1 MNVYDQAHQLARA
14 IRESEEF
21 KQFDATKK
29 QIEANPE
36 LDKALK
42 DFMTRQLELQTAQM
56 MGQEVD
62 QDAFQQM
69 QQLSV
74 VLMQDPLAANY
85 LQCQMRFTMMM
96 SDVYKIV
103 GEVSDF
109 GLDGPFRNMQP

>member
-1 MNVYDQAHQLARA
+1 MNVYDQAHQLAKA

-21 KQFDATKK
+21 KQLEKKKK
-29 QIEANPE
+29 QIEENPE
-36 LDKALK
+36 LDKAIK
-42 DFMTRQLELQTAQM
+42 DFMGKQLELQTMQM
-56 MGQEVD
+56 MGQSVD
-62 QDAFQQM
+62 ESAFQQL

-109 GLDGPFRNMQP
+109 GLDGPFKNMG

>member
-1 MNVYDQAHQLARA
+1 MNVYDQAHQLAKA

-29 QIEANPE
+29 QIEENSE
-36 LDKALK
+36 LDKAIK
-42 DFMTRQLELQTAQM
+42 DFMGKQLELQTMQM
-56 MGQEVD
+56 MGQSVD
-62 QDAFQQM
+62 ESAFQQL

-109 GLDGPFRNMQP
+109 GLDGPFKNMG

>member
-1 MNVYDQAHQLARA
+1 MNVYDQAHQLAKA

-29 QIEANPE
+29 QIEENSE
-36 LDKALK
+36 LDKAIK
-42 DFMTRQLELQTAQM
+42 DFMGKQLEMQTMQM
-56 MGQEVD
+56 MGQSVD
-62 QDAFQQM
+62 ESAFQQL

-109 GLDGPFRNMQP
+109 GLDGPFKNMG

>member
-1 MNVYDQAHQLARA
+1 MNVYDQAHQLAKA

-29 QIEANPE
+29 QIEANPQ
-36 LDKALK
+36 LDQAIK
-42 DFMTRQLELQTAQM
+42 DFMKKQLELQTSQM
-56 MGQEVD
+56 MGQQVD
-62 QDAFQQM
+62 QEAFQQI

-109 GLDGPFRNMQP
+109 GLDTPFRNMP

>member
-1 MNVYDQAHQLARA
+1 MG
-14 IRESEEF
+14 
-21 KQFDATKK
+21 K
-29 QIEANPE
+29 
-36 LDKALK
+36 
-42 DFMTRQLELQTAQM
+42 QLELQTMQM
-56 MGQEVD
+56 MGQSVD
-62 QDAFQQM
+62 ESAFQQL

-109 GLDGPFRNMQP
+109 GLDGPFKNMG

>member
-1 MNVYDQAHQLARA
+1 MNVYDQAHQLAKA
-14 IRESEEF
+14 VRESEEF
-21 KQFDATKK
+21 KQFEATKQ
-29 QIEANPE
+29 QIEAHPE
-36 LDKALK
+36 LDQAIK
-42 DFMTRQLELQTAQM
+42 DFMGKQLELQTMQM
-56 MGQEVD
+56 MGQSVD
-62 QDAFQQM
+62 ESAFQQL

-109 GLDGPFRNMQP
+109 GLDGPFKNMG

>member
-36 LDKALK
+36 LDQAIK
-42 DFMTRQLELQTAQM
+42 DFMAKQLELQTAQM
-56 MGQEVD
+56 MGQEID
-62 QDAFQQM
+62 PDAFQKM

-74 VLMQDPLAANY
+74 VLMQDPTAANY

-109 GLDGPFRNMQP
+109 GLDGAFPNL

>member
-1 MNVYDQAHQLARA
+1 MNVYDQAHQLAQA

-36 LDKALK
+36 LDKAIK
-42 DFMTRQLELQTAQM
+42 DFMTKQLELQTAQM
-56 MGQEVD
+56 MGQEVG

-109 GLDGPFRNMQP
+109 GLDAPFKMQ

>member
-1 MNVYDQAHQLARA
+1 MNVYDQAHQLAQA
-14 IRESEEF
+14 VRESEEF

-36 LDKALK
+36 LDRAIK
-42 DFMTRQLELQTAQM
+42 DFMTRQLEIQTAQM

-62 QDAFQQM
+62 QEAFQQM
-69 QQLSV
+69 QQLSM

-85 LQCQMRFTMMM
+85 LQCQMRFTVMM
-96 SDVYKIV
+96 SDVYKII

-109 GLDGPFRNMQP
+109 GLDSPLKNM